1 MRLRTLASGVFAAT
15 LAASPAL
22 ALEDLTGSWLGTAT
36 CDVVSAAL
44 HDKTKIDVT
53 VVIDDDP
60 TGNAFL
66 TLDAVTYHVVVIE
79 DPDSPAKGRVGGQEC
94 NANPDLGVD
103 VLALSVKAK
112 DGSDKGTMSGE
123 LVVTRTGKAPRVSV
137 CKVKLKRVSTTIE
150 TPIIG
155 CPL

>member
-1 MRLRTLASGVFAAT
+1 MRLRTLASGICAAT

-36 CDVVSAAL
+36 CDVVTVL
-44 HDKTKIDVT
+44 EHEKTKENVT

-66 TLDAVTYHVVVIE
+66 TLGIATYHVTVIE
-79 DPDSPAKGRVGGQEC
+79 DPDSPSKGRVGGQEC

-103 VLALSVKAK
+103 ALALSVKAK

-123 LVVTRTGKAPRVSV
+123 LVTTRTGKAPRVAV
-137 CKVKLKRVSTTIE
+137 CKVKLKRTSTTIE
-150 TPIIG
+150 APILG
-155 CPL
+155 CPI

>member
-1 MRLRTLASGVFAAT
+1 MRLRTLASGLAAAS
-15 LAASPAL
+15 LAASSAG

-36 CDVVSAAL
+36 CDIVLPAQ
-44 HDKTKIDVT
+44 HDKVKSDVT

-66 TLDAVTYHVVVIE
+66 TFNAVTYHVAVIE

-94 NANPDLGVD
+94 NASAILGVD

-123 LVVTRTGKAPRVSV
+123 LVTTRTGKAPTVSV

-150 TPIIG
+150 TPITD